1 MNLDRFCAQAPSLG
15 VLGVMVS
22 QDGTLLARHDW
33 DDGCR
38 RNIYSA
44 SKSVTATAVGIAQAE
59 GLLSIG
65 EKLTDAFADDL
76 PAVVSPRLAKATVR
90 DLLTMS
96 LGQEKPFLMGAQRW
110 ELPVCDWVKAALN
123 QPFSHDPGEAF
134 LYNNV
139 GPYLAG
145 ILVQR
150 RAGCNLVDYLMPR
163 LFTPLG
169 IPRPTWET
177 DPDGRTFGAGGL
189 MLTMPEMHK
198 LGQLWLN
205 RGQWEGRQLIPA
217 EWVDECARKQV
228 ENGREGYGYLFW
240 RGTNNSW
247 RADGKYCQL
256 IIMAPDKEAVVT
268 IQAECRRGS
277 ELLRLIDEEIMPQ
290 L

>member
-15 VLGVMVS
+15 VLGVMIS
-22 QDGTLLARHDW
+22 QRGELVARHTW
-33 DDGCR
+33 DDGSR

-44 SKSVTATAVGIAQAE
+44 SKSVTATAVGIAQSE
-59 GLLSIG
+59 GLLSID
-65 EKLTDAFADDL
+65 ENLTDAFADDL
-76 PAVVSPRLAKATVR
+76 PEVICPQLAKATVR

-96 LGQEKPFLMGAQRW
+96 LGQAEPFLMGAQRW
-110 ELPVCDWVKAALN
+110 EMPVCDWVKASLS

-189 MLTMPEMHK
+189 MLTLSEMHK

-205 RGQWEGRQLIPA
+205 RGLWEDRRLIPA
-217 EWVDECARKQV
+217 AWVEECACKQV
-228 ENGREGYGYLFW
+228 DNSREGYGYLFW
-240 RGTNNSW
+240 LGTNHSW

-256 IIMAPDKEAVVT
+256 IIMYPDREAVVT
-268 IQAECRRGS
+268 IQAECRRGG
-277 ELLRLIDEEIMPQ
+277 ELFRLIDETIVPM

>member
-1 MNLDRFCAQAPSLG
+1 VTLNHFLTHAPSLG

-22 QDGTLLARHDW
+22 QHGQLLARHDW

-59 GLLSIG
+59 GLLSIH

-76 PAVVSPRLAKATVR
+76 PEEVSPHLAKATVR
-90 DLLTMS
+90 DLLTMA
-96 LGQEKPFLMGAQRW
+96 LGQAEPFLMGAQRW
-110 ELPVCDWVKAALN
+110 EMPVCDWVKAALS
-123 QPFSHDPGEAF
+123 QPFTHDPGEVF

-163 LFTPLG
+163 FFTPLG

-189 MLTMPEMHK
+189 MLSMPEMHK

-205 RGQWEGRQLIPA
+205 RGQWQGQQLIPA
-217 EWVDECARKQV
+217 TWVDECALTHV
-228 ENGREGYGYLFW
+228 NNGKEGYGYLFW
-240 RGTNNSW
+240 RGTHNSW

-256 IIMAPDKEAVVT
+256 IIMYPDKDAVVT
-268 IQAECRRGS
+268 IQAECRKGA
-277 ELLRLIDEEIMPQ
+277 ELFRLIDETIVPQ